1 MRHSPMYS
9 PAGNADTLPERT
21 LPERTLPYRPERW
34 SFKH

>member
-9 PAGNADTLPERT
+9 PAGNADTPPEQ
-21 LPERTLPYRPERW
+21 TLPYRPERW

>member
-1 MRHSPMYS
+1 MYS

>member
-1 MRHSPMYS
+1 MGHSPMYS
-9 PAGNADTLPERT
+9 HAGNADT